1 MSQTRGLGHLALLT
15 TGLAIARLRT
25 CGAGPSTALRFAQ
38 DDGNEEELALV
49 PFVALDAS
57 LRSFASLKMTA
68 IVVGGNEKAQQM
80 LGFPFA
86 PESALSQPKGRGPLP
101 EAWLKKE
108 KAWLFCAGPFLFL
121 LVVEPVLLGGHFFG
135 FAFLTH
141 HFEFA
146 FCFLEGGLY
155 FLLDLGCRFFKL
167 R

>member
-1 MSQTRGLGHLALLT
+1 LLT

-57 LRSFASLKMTA
+57 LRSFASLRMTA

-146 FCFLEGGLY
+146 FCFLEGRLY
-155 FLLDLGCRFFKL
+155 FLLDLGCRFFEL